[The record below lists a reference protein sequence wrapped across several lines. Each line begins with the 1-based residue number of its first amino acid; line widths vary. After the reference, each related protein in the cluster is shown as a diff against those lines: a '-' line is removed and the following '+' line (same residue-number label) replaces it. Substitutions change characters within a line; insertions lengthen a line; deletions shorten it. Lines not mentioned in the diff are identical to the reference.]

1 MADFREWVA
10 EYNEEA
16 LLADGLEAAFVGV
29 ASHYGKAPVAVYD
42 AEKCVEIFMARDG
55 MTHDEAQE
63 WFDHNVMRA
72 HGGEHTPLYLVTHKG
87 SE

>member
-1 MADFREWVA
+1 MADFREGGA

-42 AEKCVEIFMARDG
+42 AEKCMEIFMDRDG
-55 MTHDEAQE
+55 MDYEGAQE
-63 WFDHNVMRA
+63 WFDYNVMRA
-72 HGGEHTPLYLVTHKG
+72 HGGEHTPLYLVMYKG